1 MTTGGLEG
9 LGVLHVSGPRLPALT
24 GSVKAKIRHTSRTR
38 KASPQDGEEQTSSPL
53 SKSSANREWHAGQAA
68 TSRNAGERSSVS
80 GASGRSGMPVILVAS
95 HVVAGVRDHRQV
107 TTTAQ
112 DMDRGRVWLG
122 DNLVFQHSHLANSRS
137 KGHEVVHR
145 RCRRRIIDVREPDDF
160 PPHRG

>member
-24 GSVKAKIRHTSRTR
+24 GSVKAKIRHTV
-38 KASPQDGEEQTSSPL
+38 AHQEGQPAGPL

-112 DMDRGRVWLG
+112 DMDRGRV
-122 DNLVFQHSHLANSRS
+122 
-137 KGHEVVHR
+137 
-145 RCRRRIIDVREPDDF
+145 
-160 PPHRG
+160 